1 MSGSRNLL
9 ARVPNVFRKSFTF
22 TDASGSGAVGTVAVG
37 TVTGSILFHHLT
49 ARVLTTL
56 VGAATLEMGTAGNT
70 AALIAQVADATD
82 LADGD
87 FWIGATSPAN
97 VAAAILDMSVE
108 QNIIMTVGSTAI
120 TAGKIEVVGFWLPLS
135 DDGKIT

>member
-1 MSGSRNLL
+1 MAGARGLISRT
-9 ARVPNVFRKSFTF
+9 PNVYTKTITF
-22 TDASGSGAVGTVAVG
+22 DGDTGSGAVGTVAVG

-49 ARVLTTL
+49 ARILTTL
-56 VGAATLEMGTAGNT
+56 VGAATLEMGVAGNT

-87 FWIGATSPAN
+87 FWIGATSPAG
-97 VAAAILDMSVE
+97 VAAAIVDKTVEGSIILTVASVP
-108 QNIIMTVGSTAI
+108 I

-135 DDGKIT
+135 ADGRIG